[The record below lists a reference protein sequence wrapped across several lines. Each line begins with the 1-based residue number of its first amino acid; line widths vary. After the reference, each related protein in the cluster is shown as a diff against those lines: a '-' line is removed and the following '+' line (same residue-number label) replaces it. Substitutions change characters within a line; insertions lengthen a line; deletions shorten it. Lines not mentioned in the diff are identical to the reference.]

1 MASENGEWIM
11 QGMDWDD
18 PYRIRSWQELINWV
32 NEVGFLPLFKSEI
45 DGFSAEEHVSPLFWW
60 TGDPEQDPW
69 VWRELIA
76 KSGQVAYG
84 KFFNR
89 KAGFISKEWFP
100 YFANYRRD
108 GYDFDARW
116 EDELASLRSKKL
128 MDPFEDHEELP
139 SSELKKLAGYGKNGE
154 KNFDGEVCSLQM
166 QTYLVIKEFRRKKN
180 KRGEEYGMAAS
191 VYCRPEQLWGR
202 EAIVS
207 AYEEEPQVSGERIFA
222 RIKKHF
228 PNASEERIRRIMKG

>member
-1 MASENGEWIM
+1 MANENGEWIM
-11 QGMDWDD
+11 QGLDWDD

-32 NEVGFLPLFKSEI
+32 NEVGFLPLFKNEI
-45 DGFSAEEHVSPLFWW
+45 EGFSAEEHVSPLFWW

-76 KSGQVAYG
+76 QSGQVAYG

-100 YFANYRRD
+100 YFANFRRD

-128 MDPFEDHEELP
+128 MDPFEIYEELP
-139 SSELKKLAGYGKNGE
+139 SSDLKKMAGFGKNGE

-191 VYCRPEQLWGR
+191 VYCKPEQLWGR
-202 EAIVS
+202 ETVTS
-207 AYEEEPQVSGERIFA
+207 AYDEEPKVSDERITA
-222 RIKKHF
+222 QLRKHF
-228 PNASEERIRRIMKG
+228 PHASEEQIRRILK

>member
-1 MASENGEWIM
+1 MANESGEWIM

-18 PYRIRSWQELINWV
+18 PYRIRSWQELINWI
-32 NEVGFLPLFKSEI
+32 NEVGFLPLFKNEI

-69 VWRELIA
+69 IWRELIA
-76 KSGQVAYG
+76 RSGQVAYG
-84 KFFNR
+84 KFFNK

-116 EDELASLRSKKL
+116 DDELASLRSKKL
-128 MDPFEDHEELP
+128 MDPFEVHEELP
-139 SSELKKLAGYGKNGE
+139 SHELKKLAGYGKDGE
-154 KNFDGEVCSLQM
+154 KNFDGEVCALQM

-191 VYCRPEQLWGR
+191 VYCKPEQLWGR
-202 EAIVS
+202 ERIVS
-207 AYEEEPQVSGERIFA
+207 AYDEESAVSGERIFA
-222 RIKKHF
+222 QIKKHF
-228 PNASEERIRRIMKG
+228 PNASEEQIRRVLK